1 MHQARIQL
9 PQENLGMRLHLVKLR
24 EPSLSVILV
33 GQGLTT
39 HGQLEREYL
48 RVRVDTL
55 LNSYTECVGGYK
67 QIQY

>member
-1 MHQARIQL
+1 
-9 PQENLGMRLHLVKLR
+9 MRLHLVKLR